1 MAEYFD
7 LEIYAADRN
16 FYNGKCRYLKVAVG
30 DGTRGIMAHHEPM
43 LIAIDTGVVHFQ
55 KEDEKWEEVVVG
67 RGSLQVANNLATLL
81 VETAEYPWEIDI
93 RRAEEAKARAEEELR
108 QKHSRTEYEASQ
120 ASLARALS
128 RLRAVRDVNS
138 M

>member
-1 MAEYFD
+1 MAKLFS
-7 LEIYAADRN
+7 LEIYAAERN
-16 FYNGKCRYLKVAVG
+16 FYKGSCRQLIVSVDDGK
-30 DGTRGIMAHHEPM
+30 RGILADHEPM
-43 LIAIDTGVVHFQ
+43 FIGIDTGIIRMQ
-55 KEDEKWEEVVVG
+55 KEDASWEEIVVG
-67 RGSLQVANNLATLL
+67 RGSLQVVDNLVTVL

-108 QKHSRTEYEASQ
+108 QKRSRSEYEASQ

-128 RLRAVRDVNS
+128 RLRAVRDVNT

>member
-1 MAEYFD
+1 MANLLE

-16 FYNGKCRYLKVAVG
+16 FFNGEVLQVVVSVG
-30 DGTRGIMAHHEPM
+30 DGFMGVKAHHEPM
-43 LIAIDTGVVHFQ
+43 LIGIDIGEVKIQ
-55 KEDEKWEEVVVG
+55 KEDETWDTVVVG
-67 RGSLQVANNLATLL
+67 RGSMQVAENRATIL
-81 VETAEYPWEIDI
+81 VESAEYPWEIDI

-108 QKHSRTEYEASQ
+108 QKRSRSEYEASQ

-128 RLRAVRDVNS
+128 RLRVVRDSKS

>member
-1 MAEYFD
+1 MAKSFT

-16 FYNGKCRYLKVAVG
+16 FFKGRCLQIIVSVG
-30 DGTRGIMAHHEPM
+30 DGTRGVMADHEPM
-43 LIAIDTGVVHFQ
+43 LIGIDTGSVRVQ
-55 KEDEKWEEVVVG
+55 KEDESWEEVVVG
-67 RGSLQVANNLATLL
+67 RGSMKVSDNVVTLL

-93 RRAEEAKARAEEELR
+93 RRAEEARARAEEELR
-108 QKHSRTEYEASQ
+108 QRRSRTEYEASQ

-138 M
+138 I

>member
-1 MAEYFD
+1 MAKLFT

-16 FYNGKCRYLKVAVG
+16 FYNGSCMQLIVSVG
-30 DGTRGIMAHHEPM
+30 DGTRGVLADHEPM
-43 LIAIDTGVVHFQ
+43 LIGIDMGIVRMQ
-55 KEDEKWEEVVVG
+55 KEDESWEEIVVG
-67 RGSLQVANNLATLL
+67 RGSMQVANNLVTLL

-108 QKHSRTEYEASQ
+108 QKRSRSEYEASQ

-138 M
+138 I

>member
-1 MAEYFD
+1 MAKLFQ
-7 LEIYAADRN
+7 LEIFAADRN
-16 FYNGKCRYLKVAVG
+16 FYQGDCLQIVVSVG
-30 DGTRGIMAHHEPM
+30 DGTRGVMADHEPM
-43 LIAIDTGVVHFQ
+43 LIAIDMGIVRMQ
-55 KEDEKWEEVVVG
+55 KEDESWEEIVVG
-67 RGSLQVANNLATLL
+67 RGSMQVANNLVTLL

-93 RRAEEAKARAEEELR
+93 RRAEEAKARAEEELW
-108 QKHSRTEYEASQ
+108 QKRSRSEYEASQ

>member
-1 MAEYFD
+1 MSKLFT

-16 FYNGKCRYLKVAVG
+16 FFKGDCMQVIVSVG
-30 DGTRGIMAHHEPM
+30 DGTRGVMADHEPM
-43 LIAIDTGVVHFQ
+43 LIAIDMGIVRVQKPDESWEDVVT
-55 KEDEKWEEVVVG
+55 G
-67 RGSLQVANNLATLL
+67 RGSMQVSNNVVTLL

-93 RRAEEAKARAEEELR
+93 RRAEEARARAEEELR
-108 QKHSRTEYEASQ
+108 QKRSRSEYEASQ